1 MDDDLIFGI
10 NALTVEVCN
19 ILKVHV
25 RKELF
30 LNYLKVKLKIVPR
43 TRKFL

>member
-1 MDDDLIFGI
+1 MDGDLIFSI
-10 NALTVEVCN
+10 NALTVKDCN

-25 RKELF
+25 RKEFF

>member
-1 MDDDLIFGI
+1 MDDELIFSI
-10 NALTVEVCN
+10 NALTVKVCN

-25 RKELF
+25 RKELV